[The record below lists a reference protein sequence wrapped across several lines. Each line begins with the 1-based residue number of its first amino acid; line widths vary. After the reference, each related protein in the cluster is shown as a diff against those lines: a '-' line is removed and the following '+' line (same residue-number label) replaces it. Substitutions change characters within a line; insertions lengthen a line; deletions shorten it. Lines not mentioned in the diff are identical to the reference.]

1 MSSFPIRLA
10 VDNID
15 NETYYYSSDK
25 RTGRFVKVV
34 EYSNVIKIRVEL
46 VCVSADISSADT
58 SWMLV
63 STALVMLM
71 TPALGLFEAGLVRT
85 KNSLSTIIQTF
96 FGLTILSIL
105 WVIVGFSLSFSPSAA
120 GAGLIG
126 GLDWVFFNGI
136 TPNNS
141 TIYAPTIPGTSFASF
156 QMMFAVITPLLITGA
171 VAERM
176 KWSAFVVFII
186 AWSFLV
192 YYPLAHWVWAK
203 DGWLA
208 RLGVYDFAGGIVIHS
223 AAGMSSLAAAIVLG
237 RRKNFGRA
245 IISPSNVP
253 LAAVGAMLLWF
264 GWFGFNA
271 GSAFAAGNLASNAL
285 LVTQVAAA
293 ASGLIWGVLSWK
305 RSGKMSTIAVISGA
319 IAGLAGVT
327 PLSGYIDVKSSLVV
341 GIIAGLAS
349 YYAAILIKERLKI
362 DDALDV
368 GAVHGITGIAG
379 SLLVGVLASTIINP
393 SGPSSILQGN
403 YAQLPLQGIG
413 VAVAVALGFGG
424 TYVITR
430 IVDST
435 ISLRVSTSEE
445 ESGLDITQHAER
457 AYID

>member
-1 MSSFPIRLA
+1 MSSD
-10 VDNID
+10 V
-15 NETYYYSSDK
+15 
-25 RTGRFVKVV
+25 
-34 EYSNVIKIRVEL
+34 
-46 VCVSADISSADT
+46 ISSADT

-71 TPALGLFEAGLVRT
+71 TPALGLFEAGLIRT
-85 KNSLSTIIQTF
+85 KNSLSLIVQTF
-96 FGLTILSIL
+96 FGLTILSVL
-105 WVIVGFSLSFSPSAA
+105 WVIVGFTLTFSPSAA
-120 GAGLIG
+120 GWGLIG
-126 GLDWVFFNGI
+126 GLQWFFFNGI

-176 KWSAFVVFII
+176 KWGAFVVFII
-186 AWSFLV
+186 AWSFLI

-208 RLGVYDFAGGIVIHS
+208 RLGVSDFAGGIVIHTN
-223 AAGMSSLAAAIVLG
+223 AGMSSLAAAIVLG
-237 RRKNFGRA
+237 KRKNFGPA
-245 IISPSNVP
+245 IIAPSNVP
-253 LAAVGAMLLWF
+253 LAVIGAMLLWF

-271 GSAFAAGNLASNAL
+271 GSAFAAGEVASNAL

-293 ASGLIWGVLSWK
+293 ASGLIWGILSWK
-305 RSGKMSTIAVISGA
+305 RSGKLSTIAVISGA

-327 PLSGYIDVKSSLVV
+327 PASGYIDVQSSLAL
-341 GIIAGLAS
+341 GIIVGLAS
-349 YYAAILIKERLKI
+349 YYAVILFKERLKI

-379 SLLVGVLASTIINP
+379 SLLVGVFASTIINP

-403 YAQLPLQGIG
+403 YAQLPIQGIG
-413 VAVAVALGFGG
+413 VAVAIALALGG
-424 TYVITR
+424 TYVISR
-430 IVDST
+430 VIDAT
-435 ISLRVSTSEE
+435 IGLRVSTPEE